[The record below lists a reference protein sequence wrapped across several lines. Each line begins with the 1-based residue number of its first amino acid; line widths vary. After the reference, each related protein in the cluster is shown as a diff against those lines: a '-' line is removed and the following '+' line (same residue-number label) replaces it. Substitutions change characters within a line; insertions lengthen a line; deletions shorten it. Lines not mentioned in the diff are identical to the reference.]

1 MKTPKN
7 KIPSIFN
14 FLYEVSLLNSK
25 AVNVIHSESNR
36 TSLDVLMIGSGSLPR
51 KKKKHLRKLIKIEL
65 SK

>member
-7 KIPSIFN
+7 KIPPIFN

-25 AVNVIHSESNR
+25 AVNVINPESNR